1 MILKLKW
8 KYAQGEFDTK
18 TVELVDLPA
27 REVKNQ
33 VDAEIAIKD
42 GYVIC
47 PKCLKYNKEERKHCV
62 HCGQHLA
69 NPITGGI
76 LQFPGIGTLINCK
89 KEIDNE
95 ELYKIQIPKELW
107 P

>member
-8 KYAQGEFDTK
+8 KHAKGEFNTK

-42 GYVIC
+42 G
-47 PKCLKYNKEERKHCV
+47 
-62 HCGQHLA
+62 
-69 NPITGGI
+69 
-76 LQFPGIGTLINCK
+76 
-89 KEIDNE
+89 
-95 ELYKIQIPKELW
+95 
-107 P
+107 

>member
-8 KYAQGEFDTK
+8 KYAKGEFDTK

-42 GYVIC
+42 GWNFVI
-47 PKCLKYNKEERKHCV
+47 
-62 HCGQHLA
+62 A
-69 NPITGGI
+69 
-76 LQFPGIGTLINCK
+76 
-89 KEIDNE
+89 EIDLGDQESSNAFAKELVRRWNE
-95 ELYKIQIPKELW
+95 FPKELKQ
-107 P
+107 